1 MKQPLIL
8 IVDDEKAVRDSFGAH
23 LEDCGYEIL
32 TAENGREGIRAFDK
46 EQPDL
51 IIVDLRMPEVDGIQ
65 VLETISKQSPLTPL
79 IVASGTGVI
88 ADAVE
93 ALHSGA
99 WDYLLKPIEDL
110 SILTHAVEAALEKG
124 QLKKENL
131 AYRKHLEQLVE
142 ERTAELERANKH
154 LSQINTRL
162 RHIVD
167 TTRSLSFCSEV
178 QSFGSLLLEEF
189 GQHMLASGGS
199 IYLKEEN
206 GLRLIHSLD
215 KGHATE
221 FIPFPLPEKSLFQQA
236 IEAKQPVL
244 VHNIPI
250 HTNIEPSGWEG
261 YTDGSALVFP
271 LPDEFGGIAGI
282 MTLHSK
288 TPPPFLDQDREIG
301 TILASYSCEA
311 LRAVRATEELRESA
325 SRFRKILDT
334 IPTGIII
341 VDAETLTVVY
351 ANPAAASMVG
361 TDPNQITG
369 KACQELF
376 LPETCGQC
384 PMASSSEEAQAQ
396 RTLKRVDGREIP
408 VLKTVSRTTL
418 EGRECFM
425 ETFIDLSER
434 IRAEEDR
441 EKLEGQLR
449 QVQKME
455 ALGTLA
461 GGIAHDF
468 NNILSAVIGYSEL
481 GLQDL
486 GEPSHP
492 LYPKIK
498 AINNAGLR
506 ARDLVEQ
513 ILAFSRMQEQ
523 MHAPVKVSPIVKE
536 AIKLL
541 QSSLPANIAIK
552 STIKADWPVM
562 GDPTQIHQIIMNLC
576 TNAYHAMQVSGGQLG
591 VSLEE
596 VSIDASQPPSTL
608 TLQSGRYLRLAVS
621 DTGSG
626 INPAIIDRIFEPYFT
641 TKDKSKGTGLG
652 LTVVHG
658 IVKGHGGEIKV
669 ESQVGEGTCFTVYL
683 PTSHV
688 DTAEKGARPIN
699 LPMGTEHVLLVDD
712 EKDIVEIGDQML
724 RRLGY
729 RVTAVIGSSAALEA
743 FKADPFRFDVVITD
757 YNMPEMA
764 GDQMAKKMLEIRRQM
779 PIIVCTGFSEVFDQE
794 QAQAIGILKILM
806 KPVTMESLAHAVREA
821 LALD

>member
-1 MKQPLIL
+1 MKSSRIL
-8 IVDDEKAVRDSFGAH
+8 IIDDEKAVRDSFGAH

-32 TAENGREGIRAFDK
+32 TAENGREGISVY
-46 EQPDL
+46 ETQQPDL

-65 VLETISKQSPLTPL
+65 VLETISGRSPLTPL
-79 IVASGTGVI
+79 IVASGTGI
-88 ADAVE
+88 ITDAIE
-93 ALHSGA
+93 ALHCGA

-124 QLKKENL
+124 LLRKENQ
-131 AYRKHLEQLVE
+131 AYRRQLEQLVE
-142 ERTAELERANKH
+142 ERTAALARANEH

-167 TTRSLSFCSEV
+167 TTRSLSFCREV

-189 GQHMLASGGS
+189 GQHMLAAGGS

-215 KGHATE
+215 LGHAAD
-221 FIPFPLPEKSLFQQA
+221 FIPFPPPENSLFQRA
-236 IEAKQPVL
+236 IAAKRPIL
-244 VHNIPI
+244 VHDIAD
-250 HTNIEPSGWEG
+250 HETVEPSGWQG

-341 VDAETLTVVY
+341 VDAETHQIVY
-351 ANPAAASMVG
+351 TNPAAASMVG
-361 TDPNQITG
+361 TDPKTITG
-369 KACQELF
+369 KACYELF
-376 LPETCGQC
+376 SITESDIC
-384 PMASSSEEAQAQ
+384 PMASGKDTDQTQ
-396 RTLKRVDGREIP
+396 RTLRTLNGREIP
-408 VLKTVSRTTL
+408 VLKSVSRTTL
-418 EGRECFM
+418 EGRECYM
-425 ETFIDLSER
+425 ESFIDLSER
-434 IRAEEDR
+434 LRAEADKQR
-441 EKLEGQLR
+441 LETQLR

-468 NNILSAVIGYSEL
+468 NNILSAVLGYSEL

-486 GEPSHP
+486 EDTSHP
-492 LYPKIK
+492 LYLKLK

-541 QSSLPANIAIK
+541 QSSLPANIRVKA
-552 STIKADWPVM
+552 TIKADRPVL

-576 TNAYHAMQVSGGQLG
+576 TNAYHAMQGSGGVLG
-591 VSLEE
+591 VTLEQIT
-596 VSIDASQPPSTL
+596 VDALEGTNGL
-608 TLQSGRYLRLAVS
+608 TLPAGPYLRLAIS
-621 DTGSG
+621 DTGPG
-626 INPAIIDRIFEPYFT
+626 ISPAILERIFEPYFT
-641 TKDKSKGTGLG
+641 TKEKCKGTGLG
-652 LTVVHG
+652 LAVVHG
-658 IVKGHGGEIKV
+658 IVKGHGGKIEV
-669 ESQVGEGTCFTVYL
+669 QSRVGEGTCFTVYL
-683 PTSHV
+683 PVSL
-688 DTAEKGARPIN
+688 DETAEKGVHPVT
-699 LPMGTEHVLLVDD
+699 LPMGSEHILLVDD
-712 EKDIVEIGDQML
+712 EKDIVAIGNQML
-724 RRLGY
+724 QRLGY
-729 RVTAVIGSSAALEA
+729 RVTAIVGSTAALKV
-743 FKADPFRFDVVITD
+743 FKEDPFRFDLVITD
-757 YNMPEMA
+757 YNMPEMT
-764 GDQMAKKMLEIRRQM
+764 GDQMVRQMLAIRRQM
-779 PIIVCTGFSEVFDQE
+779 PIIVCTGFSEIFDQQ
-794 QAQAIGILKILM
+794 QAQTIGIRKTLM
-806 KPVTMESLAHAVREA
+806 KPVTMEALARAVREV
-821 LALD
+821 LTSR

>member
-1 MKQPLIL
+1 MEPALIL
-8 IVDDEKAVRDSFGAH
+8 IIDDEKAVRDSFGAH
-23 LEDCGYEIL
+23 LEDCGYDIL
-32 TAENGREGIRAFDK
+32 TAENGREGILAF
-46 EQPDL
+46 ETHRPDL

-65 VLETISKQSPLTPL
+65 VLENISKQSPSTPM
-79 IVASGTGVI
+79 IVASGTGI
-88 ADAVE
+88 ITDAVE
-93 ALHSGA
+93 ALHCGA

-110 SILTHAVEAALEKG
+110 SILTHAVQDAIEKA
-124 QLKKENL
+124 QLRRENQ

-189 GQHMLASGGS
+189 GQHMLATGGS
-199 IYLKEEN
+199 IYIKEEK

-215 KGHATE
+215 RGHATE
-221 FIPFPLPEKSLFQQA
+221 FIPFPLPEKSIFQQA
-236 IEAKQPVL
+236 IAAKQPVL
-244 VHNIPI
+244 VHNIP
-250 HTNIEPSGWEG
+250 NQDSIEPSGWNG
-261 YTDGSALVFP
+261 YKDGSALVFP

-288 TPPPFLDQDREIG
+288 IPPPFLDQDREIG

-325 SRFRKILDT
+325 TRFRKILDT

-341 VDAETLTVVY
+341 VDIQTHQIVY
-351 ANPAAASMVG
+351 TNPAAASMAG
-361 TDPNQITG
+361 SEPQDITG
-369 KACQELF
+369 KACHDLF
-376 LPETCGQC
+376 NLSVCDQC
-384 PMASSSEEAQAQ
+384 PMHSGAKTIQGQ
-396 RTLKRVDGREIP
+396 HTLRTVFGKEKP

-434 IRAEEDR
+434 IRAEEDK
-441 EKLEGQLR
+441 EKLRTQLR

-486 GEPSHP
+486 GNTSDG
-492 LYPKIK
+492 LYPKLK

-541 QSSLPANIAIK
+541 HSSLPANIQIK
-552 STIKADWPVM
+552 STIKVDRPVL

-576 TNAYHAMQVSGGQLG
+576 TNAYHAMQTSGGQLG
-591 VSLEE
+591 VTLEE
-596 VSIDASQPPSTL
+596 VFIDASPPPTGL
-608 TLQSGRYLRLAVS
+608 TLESGHYLRLAIS
-621 DTGSG
+621 DTGPG
-626 INPAIIDRIFEPYFT
+626 IGPAIIDRIFEPYFT

-652 LTVVHG
+652 LAVVHG

-669 ESQVGEGTCFTVYL
+669 ESRVGEGTCFTVYL
-683 PTSHV
+683 PISLV
-688 DTAEKGARPIN
+688 ESSEKGTHSSS
-699 LPMGTEHVLLVDD
+699 LPTGTEHVLLVDD

-729 RVTAVIGSSAALEA
+729 RVTAVIGSKSALNAY
-743 FKADPFRFDVVITD
+743 KADPFRFDVVITD
-757 YNMPEMA
+757 YNMPEMT
-764 GDQMAKKMLEIRRQM
+764 GDQMAKEMMAIRKQM
-779 PIIVCTGFSEVFDQE
+779 PIIVCTGFSEVFDKE
-794 QAQAIGILKILM
+794 KAQAMGIRKILM
-806 KPVTMESLAHAVREA
+806 KPVTMEAMAHAVRDV
-821 LALD
+821 LSLD

>member
-1 MKQPLIL
+1 MKPFRIL
-8 IVDDEKAVRDSFGAH
+8 IIDDEKVVRDSFSAH
-23 LEDCGYEIL
+23 LEDCGYDIL
-32 TAENGREGIRAFDK
+32 SAENGREGICVFER

-51 IIVDLRMPEVDGIQ
+51 IIVDLRMPEIDGIQ
-65 VLETISKQSPLTPL
+65 VLETISKRSPLTPL
-79 IVASGTGVI
+79 IVASGTGI
-88 ADAVE
+88 INDAIE
-93 ALHSGA
+93 ALHCGA

-110 SILTHAVEAALEKG
+110 SILTHAVESALEKG
-124 QLKKENL
+124 QLRKENQ
-131 AYRKHLEQLVE
+131 AYRRHLEQLVE

-154 LSQINTRL
+154 LSQINSRL
-162 RHIVD
+162 QHIVD

-215 KGHATE
+215 KGHATD
-221 FIPFPLPEKSLFQQA
+221 FIAFPLPEKSLFQKTIAAQ
-236 IEAKQPVL
+236 QPVL
-244 VHNIPI
+244 VHDIAD
-250 HTNIEPSGWEG
+250 HENIESSGWSG
-261 YTDGSALVFP
+261 YSDGSALVCP

-334 IPTGIII
+334 IPTGITI
-341 VDAETLTVVY
+341 VDIKTRKIVY
-351 ANPAAASMVG
+351 GNPAAASMVG
-361 TDPNQITG
+361 SDPQSITG
-369 KACQELF
+369 KGCKELF
-376 LPETCGQC
+376 CADEQERC
-384 PMASSSEEAQAQ
+384 PMDMGEVIDQAQ
-396 RTLKRVDGREIP
+396 RTLCAVDGRKIP

-434 IRAEEDR
+434 IRS
-441 EKLEGQLR
+441 EKDKQMLEAQLR

-468 NNILSAVIGYSEL
+468 NNILSAVLGYSEL

-486 GEPSHP
+486 KNPSDP
-492 LYPKIK
+492 LYPKLK

-523 MHAPVKVSPIVKE
+523 MNAPVMVSPIVKE

-541 QSSLPANIAIK
+541 QSSLPASIRIK
-552 STIKADWPVM
+552 ATIKADRPVL

-576 TNAYHAMQVSGGQLG
+576 TNAYHAMQAAGGQLG
-591 VSLEE
+591 VILEE
-596 VSIDASQPPSTL
+596 IYIDASQGQTGL
-608 TLQSGRYLRLAVS
+608 TLPSGQYLRLVIS
-621 DTGSG
+621 DTGPG
-626 INPAIIDRIFEPYFT
+626 INPSIIDRIFEPYFT

-652 LTVVHG
+652 LAVVHG
-658 IVKGHGGEIKV
+658 IVKSHGGEITV
-669 ESQVGEGTCFTVYL
+669 DSQVDEGTRFTVYL
-683 PTSHV
+683 PVSH
-688 DTAEKGARPIN
+688 DETAEKGAYLES
-699 LPMGTEHVLLVDD
+699 LPLGSEHVLLVDD

-729 RVTAVIGSSAALEA
+729 RVTATIGSAAALEA
-743 FKADPFRFDVVITD
+743 YKMDPFRYDIVVTD
-757 YNMPEMA
+757 YNMPEMT
-764 GDQMAKKMLEIRRQM
+764 GDQMAKQMIAIRRQL
-779 PIIVCTGFSEVFDQE
+779 PIIVCTGFTEVFDKE
-794 QAQAIGILKILM
+794 QARAIGIRKILM
-806 KPVTMESLAHAVREA
+806 KPVTMEALAHAVREA
-821 LALD
+821 LAAD

>member
-1 MKQPLIL
+1 MKSSRIL
-8 IVDDEKAVRDSFGAH
+8 VIDDEKAIRDSFNAH
-23 LEDCGYEIL
+23 LEDCGYDVL
-32 TAENGREGIRAFDK
+32 TAENGREGIRVYER

-65 VLETISKQSPLTPL
+65 VLETISRQSPLMPL
-79 IVASGTGVI
+79 IVASGTGI
-88 ADAVE
+88 INDAVE
-93 ALHSGA
+93 ALHCGA

-110 SILTHAVEAALEKG
+110 SILTHAVEAALEKA
-124 QLKKENL
+124 QLRQENQT
-131 AYRKHLEQLVE
+131 YREHLEQLVE

-154 LSQINTRL
+154 LSQINGRL

-189 GQHMLASGGS
+189 GEHMLATGGS

-215 KGHATE
+215 EGHATD
-221 FIPFPLPEKSLFQQA
+221 FIPFPLPKDSIFQQA
-236 IEAKQPVL
+236 IAAQKPVL
-244 VHNIPI
+244 VHNVADHSTIK
-250 HTNIEPSGWEG
+250 PSGWHG

-341 VDAETLTVVY
+341 VDIETHQIVY
-351 ANPAAASMVG
+351 TNPAAASMVG
-361 TDPNQITG
+361 SDAASITGTPCHELFCLDDPNQ
-369 KACQELF
+369 
-376 LPETCGQC
+376 C
-384 PMASSSEEAQAQ
+384 PMDIVKQTDQTQ
-396 RTLKRVDGREIP
+396 RTLRTVDGREIP

-418 EGRECFM
+418 EGRECYM

-434 IRAEEDR
+434 IRAEKDKEM
-441 EKLEGQLR
+441 LEAQLR

-486 GEPSHP
+486 TDTADP
-492 LYPKIK
+492 LYPKLK
-498 AINNAGLR
+498 SINNAGLR

-536 AIKLL
+536 VIKLL
-541 QSSLPANIAIK
+541 QSSLPANIRIQA
-552 STIKADWPVM
+552 TIKADRPVL

-591 VSLEE
+591 VTVAE
-596 VSIDASQPPSTL
+596 VCLDESQGHAGL
-608 TLQSGRYLRLAVS
+608 TLPSGQYLRLVVS

-626 INPAIIDRIFEPYFT
+626 IKPSIIDRIFEPYFT

-652 LTVVHG
+652 LAVVHG
-658 IVKGHGGEIKV
+658 IVKGHGGEITV
-669 ESQVGEGTCFTVYL
+669 DSHVGKGTRFTVYL
-683 PTSHV
+683 PLFHGET
-688 DTAEKGARPIN
+688 TENGANPVN
-699 LPMGTEHVLLVDD
+699 LPMGSEHVLLVDD
-712 EKDIVEIGDQML
+712 EKDIVEIGNQML
-724 RRLGY
+724 QRLGY
-729 RVTAVIGSSAALEA
+729 RVTATIGSAAALDA
-743 FKADPFRFDVVITD
+743 FKLDPFRYDIVVTD

-764 GDQMAKKMLEIRRQM
+764 GDRMAEQMIAIRRQL
-779 PIIVCTGFSEVFDQE
+779 PIIVCTGFSEVFDRQ
-794 QAQAIGILKILM
+794 QAQALGVRQILM
-806 KPVTMESLAHAVREA
+806 KPVTMEALAHAVREA
-821 LALD
+821 LDTD